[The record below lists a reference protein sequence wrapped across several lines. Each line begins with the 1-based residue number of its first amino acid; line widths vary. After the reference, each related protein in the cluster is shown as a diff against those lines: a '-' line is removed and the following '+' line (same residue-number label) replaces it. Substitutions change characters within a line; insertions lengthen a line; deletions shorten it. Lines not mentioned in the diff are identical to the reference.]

1 VVWICT
7 SNLKYNW
14 TKLLNN
20 NNINKNNNIVIIYF
34 MELKYFKK
42 NFKNIMNQI
51 TKLIKTNVYVKSN

>member
-1 VVWICT
+1 
-7 SNLKYNW
+7 
-14 TKLLNN
+14 
-20 NNINKNNNIVIIYF
+20 